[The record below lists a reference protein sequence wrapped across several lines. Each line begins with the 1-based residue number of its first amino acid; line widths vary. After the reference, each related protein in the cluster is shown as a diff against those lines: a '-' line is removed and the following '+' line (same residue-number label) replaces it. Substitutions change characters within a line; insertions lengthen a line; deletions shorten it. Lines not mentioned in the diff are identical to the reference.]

1 MSSPDIVGLR
11 SRMAGPAPL
20 FGIFTRLTDPVAY
33 ETIALTDVGVLM
45 IDAEHGSFGRAT
57 LAQCIFALR
66 CAGKYV
72 LVRLPD
78 DNLAACARDSNIDF
92 AVRISFICYGDCQAP
107 SGSWSRERTN
117 NTNGAG
123 STKDRSCSPY

>member
-11 SRMAGPAPL
+11 SRLAGPSPL

-45 IDAEHGSFGRAT
+45 IDAEHGSFGRAA

-92 AVRISFICYGDCQAP
+92 AL
-107 SGSWSRERTN
+107 
-117 NTNGAG
+117 
-123 STKDRSCSPY
+123 K